1 MMKFLLSKHSR
12 SIFIF
17 ALLSLFMCMAAG
29 KASAAGLNPVVKID
43 NTSYT
48 SSGTEVTLKLWM
60 FNWKYAA
67 FSPKQYNA
75 RFTGDVYLYIDDKEV
90 ANLNEMWLLISGSSY
105 TFFKDEP
112 GIVGKSSGIN
122 LDGTNVGT
130 AQLQDF
136 KSGQT
141 YPYNS
146 NTTDKSWSTVDLKL
160 SFNKSFSYY
169 GHKITVKGKWQDQ
182 SSGTLV
188 AKDVALDNDINGFVR
203 PVNLSAQPSGD
214 NMVFS
219 WKQQGYNNN
228 ASTLGK
234 WIVYKREG
242 DNNVKLGEVVANEH
256 SLSIEKKQYSCSNGY
271 IMTFLPNVCEVEET
285 VCGLTTT
292 IAATGHQLKDDIC
305 QMCGHSFFRYHTS
318 DGNKVDISR
327 RDFGANVVSH
337 EVVDGEC
344 VIEFDAPIT
353 KIPQYAF
360 KTTKLVGELRIPNTV
375 TSIQDYAFNLCTGLT
390 GNLVIPNSVTE
401 IGNNAFYKCTGFN
414 GTLTLS
420 SNLKTIGDNAFYE
433 CSGFTGSL
441 TLPNS
446 VTTIGRSA
454 FIFCNSFTN
463 LELPKAL
470 SAIPYQA
477 FRNCSGLSGNLVI
490 PDGVTEIGEY
500 AFYGCP
506 GFKGTLKLSSNL
518 KTIGKYA
525 FYSCSG
531 FTKIEFPET
540 MSLNVIPEWTFWGCT
555 SLSGNLVIPNSVTK
569 IGDNA
574 FYNCKGFNG
583 TLTLSNN
590 LKVIGENAF
599 EQCSGFTGALTLPNS
614 LTTIESMTFMGCSGF
629 TGNLTIPNSVTTIGS
644 YAFNNCSGFTGDL
657 IIPNSVT
664 KIGNE
669 AFSDCSGF
677 TGNLTIS
684 NSVTTI
690 GNYTFFRCSGF
701 TGDLIIPNSVTTIGI
716 EAFSYCS
723 EFKGNLTIPNSVTTI
738 EERAFLGCSG
748 FTGNLTIPNSV
759 TTIGP
764 SAFFGCSGFK
774 GNLTISNSVTTIG
787 KQAFYE
793 CYGFTGDLTIPNS
806 VTTIENSTFENCF
819 GFKGKLTIPNSV
831 TTIGNSAFGG
841 CFGFTGKLTIPNSVT
856 TIGYSAFRGCSGFT
870 GDLIIPNSVT
880 TIGNLAFSGCSRFT
894 GDLSLPKSLEIVG
907 SLSFTNCKKIKTI
920 KFQSLPKVLDGSLDN
935 YSNYKAIFSLSDD
948 SYISPEATGTVDAI
962 SYTRQMSNDW
972 GTLVLP
978 YPLTLT
984 GDEPYR
990 LYAISTVSEDELVLK
1005 QLEGVVDA
1013 GTPCVVHRNNKESEL
1028 SFKANNADIKKVM
1041 YVLSVGDN
1049 MTFNGTYWTKEVT
1062 NGYVIA
1068 KDCFWNV
1075 EELKNSSSVKGVKV
1089 NPFRAWL
1096 DGTSANAPAQLS
1108 MRIDGSTTG
1117 INAIDAIND
1126 AEAEYYDLSGKR
1138 LDEPQRGVNIVR
1150 MKSGKTKK
1158 IIIK

>member
-12 SIFIF
+12 SVFIF
-17 ALLSLFMCMAAG
+17 ALLSLFMCMVAG
-29 KASAAGLNPVVKID
+29 KASAAELNPVVKID
-43 NTSYT
+43 KTSYT

-203 PVNLSAQPSGD
+203 PVNLKVEPSGD

-219 WKQQGYNNN
+219 WEQQGYNSS
-228 ASTLGK
+228 ASTDGK

-242 DNNVKLGEVVANEH
+242 DNNVKLGEVAANEH
-256 SLSIEKKQYSCSNGY
+256 SLSIEKKQYSCSKEY
-271 IMTFLPNVCEVEET
+271 IMTFLPNACEGEET

-292 IAATGHQLKDDIC
+292 IAGTGHQLKDDIC
-305 QMCGHSFFRYHTS
+305 QICGHSFFRYHTS
-318 DGNKVDISR
+318 DGNIVDISSK
-327 RDFGANVVSH
+327 DFGANVVSH

-344 VIEFDAPIT
+344 LIEFDAPIT
-353 KIPQYAF
+353 QIPRAAF
-360 KTTKLVGELRIPNTV
+360 QEKKLVGKLRIPNTV
-375 TSIQDYAFNLCTGLT
+375 TSIQDYAFYCCTG
-390 GNLVIPNSVTE
+390 
-401 IGNNAFYKCTGFN
+401 
-414 GTLTLS
+414 
-420 SNLKTIGDNAFYE
+420 
-433 CSGFTGSL
+433 
-441 TLPNS
+441 
-446 VTTIGRSA
+446 
-454 FIFCNSFTN
+454 
-463 LELPKAL
+463 
-470 SAIPYQA
+470 
-477 FRNCSGLSGNLVI
+477 
-490 PDGVTEIGEY
+490 
-500 AFYGCP
+500 
-506 GFKGTLKLSSNL
+506 
-518 KTIGKYA
+518 
-525 FYSCSG
+525 
-531 FTKIEFPET
+531 
-540 MSLNVIPEWTFWGCT
+540 
-555 SLSGNLVIPNSVTK
+555 LSGNLVIPNSVTK

-590 LKVIGENAF
+590 LKVIGESAF

-614 LTTIESMTFMGCSGF
+614 LTTIESVTFMGCSGF

-677 TGNLTIS
+677 TGNLTIP
-684 NSVTTI
+684 NSITII

-748 FTGNLTIPNSV
+748 FTGNLTI
-759 TTIGP
+759 
-764 SAFFGCSGFK
+764 
-774 GNLTISNSVTTIG
+774 SNSVTTIG
-787 KQAFYE
+787 KQAFYQ

-841 CFGFTGKLTIPNSVT
+841 CYGFTGKLTIPNSVT
-856 TIGYSAFRGCSGFT
+856 TIGNSAFGGCSGFTGKLTIPNSVTTIGNSAFRGCSGFT

-935 YSNYKAIFSLSDD
+935 YRNYKAIFSLSDD
-948 SYISPEATGTVDAI
+948 SYISPEATGTVNAI
-962 SYTRQMSNDW
+962 SYTRKMSSDW

-978 YPLTLT
+978 YPLKLT
-984 GDEPYR
+984 GSEPYR
-990 LYAISTVSEDELVLK
+990 LYNIETVSDDELVLK
-1005 QLEGVVDA
+1005 QLDGEVA
-1013 GTPCVVHRNNKESEL
+1013 SGTPCVVKRKGSEAEL
-1028 SFKANNADIKKVM
+1028 TFSANNAE
-1041 YVLSVGDN
+1041 LN
-1049 MTFNGTYWTKEVT
+1049 MAINDQPMDGMNFSGTYWTKDVN
-1062 NGYVIA
+1062 NGYIIA

-1075 EELKNSSSVKGVKV
+1075 AELNKSDLVTGVKV
-1089 NPFRAWL
+1089 KPFRAWL

-1117 INAIDAIND
+1117 INAIDDLND
-1126 AEAEYYDLSGKR
+1126 TEAEYYDLSGKR

>member
-43 NTSYT
+43 KTSYT

-160 SFNKSFSYY
+160 FFNKSFTYY

-182 SSGTLV
+182 SSGSV
-188 AKDVALDNDINGFVR
+188 VSKDVALDNTINGFVR

-214 NMVFS
+214 NIVFS
-219 WKQQGYNNN
+219 WEQQGYNPS
-228 ASTLGK
+228 ASTDGK

-242 DNNVKLGEVVANEH
+242 DNNVNVGEAAANEH
-256 SLSIEKKQYSCSNGY
+256 SLSIEKKQYSCSKGY
-271 IMTFLPNVCEVEET
+271 IMTFLPKACEVEET
-285 VCGLTTT
+285 VCGLTTSL
-292 IAATGHQLKDDIC
+292 ASTGHQINVDDIC
-305 QMCGHSFFRYHTS
+305 QICGHSFFRYHTS
-318 DGNKVDISR
+318 DSNMVDISNK
-327 RDFGANVVSH
+327 DFGANVVSH
-337 EVVDGEC
+337 EVVNSEC

-353 KIPQYAF
+353 KIPAQAF
-360 KTTKLVGELRIPNTV
+360 AKSKI
-375 TSIQDYAFNLCTGLT
+375 
-390 GNLVIPNSVTE
+390 
-401 IGNNAFYKCTGFN
+401 K
-414 GTLTLS
+414 
-420 SNLKTIGDNAFYE
+420 
-433 CSGFTGSL
+433 GSL
-441 TLPNS
+441 TIPNS
-446 VTTIGRSA
+446 VTTIGAEA
-454 FIFCNSFTN
+454 FAHCTELKGSLTLSNS
-463 LELPKAL
+463 
-470 SAIPYQA
+470 
-477 FRNCSGLSGNLVI
+477 
-490 PDGVTEIGEY
+490 
-500 AFYGCP
+500 
-506 GFKGTLKLSSNL
+506 L
-518 KTIGKYA
+518 KTIGN
-525 FYSCSG
+525 G
-531 FTKIEFPET
+531 
-540 MSLNVIPEWTFWGCT
+540 
-555 SLSGNLVIPNSVTK
+555 
-569 IGDNA
+569 A
-574 FYNCKGFNG
+574 FYNCNSLNGSLTIPNTVTTIGIAAFGSCTGFNG
-583 TLTLSNN
+583 S
-590 LKVIGENAF
+590 
-599 EQCSGFTGALTLPNS
+599 
-614 LTTIESMTFMGCSGF
+614 
-629 TGNLTIPNSVTTIGS
+629 LTIPNSVTTIGS
-644 YAFNNCSGFTGDL
+644 SAFSSCQGFKGDL
-657 IIPNSVT
+657 TIPSSIKT
-664 KIGNE
+664 IE
-669 AFSDCSGF
+669 A
-677 TGNLTIS
+677 
-684 NSVTTI
+684 
-690 GNYTFFRCSGF
+690 YTFSGCF
-701 TGDLIIPNSVTTIGI
+701 GFN
-716 EAFSYCS
+716 
-723 EFKGNLTIPNSVTTI
+723 GNLTIPNT
-738 EERAFLGCSG
+738 
-748 FTGNLTIPNSV
+748 V
-759 TTIGP
+759 TTIGNQ
-764 SAFFGCSGFK
+764 AFWRCTGFK
-774 GNLTISNSVTTIG
+774 
-787 KQAFYE
+787 
-793 CYGFTGDLTIPNS
+793 GDLTIPNS
-806 VTTIENSTFENCF
+806 VTTIGESAFQHCT
-819 GFKGKLTIPNSV
+819 GFKGNLKLSNSV
-831 TTIGNSAFGG
+831 KTIGNSAFGRCTGFTGDLILPNSITTIGGNAFNG
-841 CFGFTGKLTIPNSVT
+841 CTGFTGDLTIPNSITTIEASVFLGCSGFKGNLTLPNSITTIKYNAFRGCTGFTGKLILPNSIT
-856 TIGYSAFRGCSGFT
+856 TIGDMAFYGCSGFT
-870 GDLIIPNSVT
+870 G
-880 TIGNLAFSGCSRFT
+880 NLT
-894 GDLSLPKSLEIVG
+894 LPKSLEVV
-907 SLSFTNCKKIKTI
+907 SYNSFYKCNNIQTF
-920 KFQSLPKVLDGSLDN
+920 KFQSLPKVLKGSLND
-935 YSNYKAIFSLSDD
+935 YKPIVSLSDD
-948 SYISPEATGTVDAI
+948 SYISDQATGTADAI

-1049 MTFNGTYWTKEVT
+1049 MTFSGTYWPKEVT
-1062 NGYVIA
+1062 DGYVIA

-1117 INAIDAIND
+1117 INAIDALND
-1126 AEAEYYDLSGKR
+1126 VEAEYYDLSGKR